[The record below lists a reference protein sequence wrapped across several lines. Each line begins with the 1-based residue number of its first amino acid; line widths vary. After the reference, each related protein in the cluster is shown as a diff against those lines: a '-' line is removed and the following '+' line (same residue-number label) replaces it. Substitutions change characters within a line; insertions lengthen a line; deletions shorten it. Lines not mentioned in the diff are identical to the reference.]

1 MHPKIILN
9 RMLHNP
15 FFVIGLIAATIII
28 LLTFIAPELT
38 KYDPIMNSL
47 TDRFLPPEYFANGL
61 DGHVFGTDNL
71 GRDIFSMLFYG
82 ARTSLYIA
90 FFSAALCIIVGT
102 VLGMVAGFYGRWV
115 DTLVMR
121 ACDVLVAFPTLV
133 FGIVVLALFGSSVF
147 NLVLVIGLTTWMN
160 ICKVIRNNVRVAA
173 KMDYINASRA
183 LGAKSGH
190 IIFTQ
195 ILPNVTT
202 NIIVLGSQRITYV
215 ILLQANFAFLGL
227 GILPPAPSWGHMIAS
242 GRTYLTVYP
251 WMAFVPG
258 VALMITAV
266 AFNFL
271 GDGLRDV
278 LDPKRTVVNK

>member
-15 FFVIGLIAATIII
+15 FFVIGLIAASIIIIFTIIAPI
-28 LLTFIAPELT
+28 LST
-38 KYDPIMNSL
+38 YDPIKNSL
-47 TDRFLPPEYFANGL
+47 SEKFKPPAYLTDGI
-61 DGHVFGTDNL
+61 DGHIFGTDNL
-71 GRDIFSMLFYG
+71 GRDIWTRLFYG
-82 ARTSLYIA
+82 ARTSFYIS
-90 FFSAALCIIVGT
+90 FFASAICIVVGT
-102 VLGMVAGFYGRWV
+102 VLGMAAGYFGRAV
-115 DTLVMR
+115 DTVIMR
-121 ACDVLVAFPTLV
+121 ACDVLVAFPTLI
-133 FGIVVLALFGSSVF
+133 FGIVVLALYGSSVI
-147 NLVLVIGLTTWMN
+147 NLIFVIGFTSWMN
-160 ICKVIRNNVRVAA
+160 ICKVIRNNVRIAG

-190 IIFTQ
+190 IIFLQ

-202 NIIVLGSQRITYV
+202 NIIILGSQKITYT

-242 GRTYLTVYP
+242 GRSFLTVYP

-258 VALMITAV
+258 VALMIAAI

-278 LDPKRTVVNK
+278 LDPKRTVVK